1 MILKRLLGLS
11 FEDGY
16 RVEHQHQ
23 RLYLYFAASK
33 ELWSCWVEG
42 TAARLTR
49 GYATTMDNSYA

>member
-49 GYATTMDNSYA
+49 GVCHHDG